1 MARSNIVKVNITLGT
16 ALLIALRKDAED
28 QDRGLSRQLS
38 HYVSASL
45 AHPPL
50 TTAPSE
56 TLDDNDG
63 RMTAYFDESVYNRL
77 LSLKVKT
84 GTNLSAVVRACLIH
98 ARYLLGVSQ

>member
-1 MARSNIVKVNITLGT
+1 MARSNIVKVNIELGK
-16 ALLIALRKDAED
+16 ALLLTLRRDAVD

-50 TTAPSE
+50 TIAPSE

-63 RMTAYFDESVYNRL
+63 RMTAYFDEPVFYKLNG
-77 LSLKVKT
+77 LKEET

-98 ARYLLGVSQ
+98 ARYLLGVGT